1 MVNPIPNPNQVRAA
15 LADCRESFA
24 AAGWEAQCERV
35 LRCNA
40 AMCRQP
46 YKPEPYKPSPP
57 YVSLALHTLALQ
69 SLSLPLARTPTLTLL
84 ILIRILLALTQALTL
99 PLGA

>member
-1 MVNPIPNPNQVRAA
+1 MWGFLASELSAVRVRVRVSVRVRSKPLVNPIPNPNQVRAA

-40 AMCRQP
+40 AMCHQP
-46 YKPEPYKPSPP
+46 YKP
-57 YVSLALHTLALQ
+57 
-69 SLSLPLARTPTLTLL
+69 
-84 ILIRILLALTQALTL
+84 
-99 PLGA
+99 